1 MVINVPNA
9 LKVLEYRNSVLNV
22 QVILLLTMVNASVA
36 LIKEVVKN
44 AIIQDVLNVARDIS
58 VPEKQMI
65 NHINARNVDL
75 L

>member
-44 AIIQDVLNVARDIS
+44 AIIQDV
-58 VPEKQMI
+58 
-65 NHINARNVDL
+65 
-75 L
+75 

>member
-9 LKVLEYRNSVLNV
+9 LKVLEFRNSVLNV

-58 VPEKQMI
+58 VPEKQTI